1 MMLFESFHLVSVSV
15 DLCLV
20 GATEMVPTYSPEAG
34 RFASALYPEVM
45 GLSLCSWGA
54 EGFIGEK
61 NHGMHDICLWLAL
74 T

>member
-20 GATEMVPTYSPEAG
+20 GATEMFPTHSPEAG

-45 GLSLCSWGA
+45 GMLLG
-54 EGFIGEK
+54 GRRVYRGK
-61 NHGMHDICLWLAL
+61 NHGMHEICLWLAL